1 MKIAFLT
8 SGGNAPCLNS
18 SIGRLL
24 FKFSQISKNSSSQI
38 SSSSNDISAIGYL
51 NGFSGLLKG
60 KHIDLPLIFNQERQ
74 EDLSNLE
81 INPFYKLGGSLIGNS
96 RTKLTNIQD
105 CIKRGFVDEKQI
117 PIEVAARQLIKD
129 NVDILFTIGGDDT
142 NTTAKDLKNYISSKD
157 IKITVIGIPKTIDN
171 DIFPIKR
178 SLGAYTAGSSGA
190 SFFSNIVNENFMGE
204 RHLIVH
210 EVMGRNSGWLT
221 AFTAKCYLEELDRK
235 NLFDGKVMQCFD
247 KRKYDIHGVYVPE
260 INIDIN
266 KEISRLSKLIDDIG
280 CLNLFVSE
288 GAFLSEISKDIKK
301 RGKEVEKDA
310 FGHVRLDTINAAKWY
325 SELIS
330 SKINFDRILI
340 QKSGYFARSSAP
352 NSSDL
357 EYIFNM
363 CDFAFENALKFNSG
377 VVGEDE
383 RTGELSCIDF
393 NDIRGDK
400 GLDVNSKWFL
410 DIMNRIVN

>member
-24 FKFSQISKNSSSQI
+24 FKFSKISKNNSSQT
-38 SSSSNDISAIGYL
+38 SHSNDHISAIGYL

-60 KHIDLPLIFNQERQ
+60 EHINLPVSFNGE
-74 EDLSNLE
+74 EEENLSDLE
-81 INPFYKLGGSLIGNS
+81 IDTFYKLGGSLIGNS
-96 RTKLTNIQD
+96 RIKLTNIED
-105 CIKRGFVDEKQI
+105 CIKRNLINKNEI
-117 PIEVAARQLIKD
+117 PIEVAAQQLIKD
-129 NVDILFTIGGDDT
+129 KVDILFTIGGDDT
-142 NTTAKDLKNYISSKD
+142 NTTAKDLKNYISSRD
-157 IKITVIGIPKTIDN
+157 VKISVIGIPKTIDN
-171 DIFPIKR
+171 DIFPVTR
-178 SLGAYTAGSSGA
+178 SLGAYTAANSGA

-221 AFTAKCYLEELDRK
+221 AFTAKCYLQELDKK
-235 NLFDGKVMQCFD
+235 NLFNRASMQNFD
-247 KRKYDIHGVYVPE
+247 KRKYDIHGIYVPE
-260 INIDIN
+260 RNLDIN
-266 KEISRLSKLIDDIG
+266 QEISRLSKVIDDVG
-280 CLNLFVSE
+280 CLNLFISE
-288 GAFLSEISKDIKK
+288 GAFLDEISEDIKS
-301 RGKEVEKDA
+301 RGGEIEKDA
-310 FGHVRLDTINAAKWY
+310 FGHIRLDTINAAKWY

-330 SKINFDRILI
+330 KKINFDRILI

-357 EYIFNM
+357 EYIFNI
-363 CDFAFENALKFNSG
+363 CDFAFENALKCNSG

-393 NDIRGDK
+393 NDIKGDK
-400 GLDVNSKWFL
+400 GLDINSKWFL
-410 DIMNRIVN
+410 DMIDRIES